1 MTANTLPTRSYV
13 LDDVIACLR
22 SLAVG
27 RIAPSSRTYDEKRS
41 PGLPNARLLWLH
53 GHKYSHLV
61 ALAGL
66 EPALRGNAA
75 RQRHAGRQVDFATV
89 DAEVRQR
96 MASAE
101 PPRPATWPLF
111 GIPTRTEQYI
121 GTRRD
126 GARVRVTRQYFSL
139 R

>member
-53 GHKYSHLV
+53 GTMPRAGPRRCSCNRYSM
-61 ALAGL
+61 
-66 EPALRGNAA
+66 RCGN
-75 RQRHAGRQVDFATV
+75 
-89 DAEVRQR
+89 
-96 MASAE
+96 
-101 PPRPATWPLF
+101 
-111 GIPTRTEQYI
+111 
-121 GTRRD
+121 
-126 GARVRVTRQYFSL
+126 
-139 R
+139 